1 MMRDEEKKGMFVS
14 FEGVDGCGKSSVMKK
29 VYETLKAE
37 GYEVYSL
44 REPGGVPISEEI
56 RSIIMDNKNVD
67 MDERCE
73 ALLFASARAQL
84 VHSKLHPLLENKCIV
99 LCDRYVDSSLVYQ
112 GYARGLGI
120 EGVLAINTFAMDGI
134 WPDVTY
140 LIEIKTEDAQKRM
153 HKDSSHEE
161 NRLDVEKMNFHKKV
175 EDGYEIIKNKFPER
189 IKTIDGYQAFDDE
202 VKQICEDIK
211 KRWTKKSS

>member
-1 MMRDEEKKGMFVS
+1 MKAIDKKGLFVS
-14 FEGVDGCGKSSVMKK
+14 FEGVDGCGKSSVMKR
-29 VYETLKAE
+29 VYELLKDD

-44 REPGGVPISEEI
+44 REPGGVPISEAI
-56 RSIIMDNKNVD
+56 RSIIMDNKNTD

-73 ALLFASARAQL
+73 ALLFAAARAQL
-84 VHSKLHPLLENKCIV
+84 VHSKLEPLLKNKSIV

-120 EGVLAINTFAMDGI
+120 EGILSINSFAMDGI

-161 NRLDVEKMNFHKKV
+161 NRLDVEKLNFHKKV
-175 EDGYEIIKNKFPER
+175 EEGYSLLKERFPDRIVPIDAYQKFE
-189 IKTIDGYQAFDDE
+189 DE
-202 VKQICEDIK
+202 AKQIYEDVK
-211 KRWTKKSS
+211 ARWTKMNS

>member
-1 MMRDEEKKGMFVS
+1 MKAVDKKGMFVS
-14 FEGVDGCGKSSVMKK
+14 FEGVDGCGKSSVMKR
-29 VYETLKAE
+29 VYELLKGD

-44 REPGGVPISEEI
+44 REPGGVPISEAI
-56 RSIIMDNKNVD
+56 RSIIMDNKNTD

-73 ALLFASARAQL
+73 ALLFAAARAQL
-84 VHSKLHPLLENKCIV
+84 VHSKLEPLLKKKNIV

-120 EGVLAINTFAMDGI
+120 EGILSINSFAMDGI

-161 NRLDVEKMNFHKKV
+161 NRLDVEKLNFHKKV
-175 EDGYEIIKNKFPER
+175 EEGYSLLKERFPER
-189 IKTIDGYQAFDDE
+189 IVPIDAYQKFEDE
-202 VKQICEDIK
+202 AKQIYEDIK
-211 KRWTKKSS
+211 AKWTKTNS

>member
-1 MMRDEEKKGMFVS
+1 MKAIDKKGMFVS
-14 FEGVDGCGKSSVMKK
+14 FEGVDGCGKSSVMKR
-29 VYETLKAE
+29 VYELLKGD

-44 REPGGVPISEEI
+44 REPGGVPISEAI
-56 RSIIMDNKNVD
+56 RSIIMDNKNTD

-73 ALLFASARAQL
+73 ALLFAAARAQL
-84 VHSKLHPLLENKCIV
+84 VHSKLEPLLKKKNIV

-120 EGVLAINTFAMDGI
+120 EGILSINSFAMDGI

-161 NRLDVEKMNFHKKV
+161 NRLDVEKLNFHKKV
-175 EDGYEIIKNKFPER
+175 EEGYSLLKERFPER
-189 IKTIDGYQAFDDE
+189 IVPIDAYQKFEDE
-202 VKQICEDIK
+202 AKQIYEDIK
-211 KRWTKKSS
+211 AKWTKTNS

>member
-1 MMRDEEKKGMFVS
+1 MKAIDKKGMFVS
-14 FEGVDGCGKSSVMKK
+14 FEGVDGCGKSSVMKR
-29 VYETLKAE
+29 VYELLKGD

-44 REPGGVPISEEI
+44 REPGGVPISEAI
-56 RSIIMDNKNVD
+56 RSIIMDNKNTD

-73 ALLFASARAQL
+73 ALLFAAARAQL
-84 VHSKLHPLLENKCIV
+84 VHSKLEPLLKKKNIV

-120 EGVLAINTFAMDGI
+120 EGILSINSFAMDGI
-134 WPDVTY
+134 WPDITY

-161 NRLDVEKMNFHKKV
+161 NRLDVEKLNFHKKV
-175 EDGYEIIKNKFPER
+175 EEGYSLLKERFPER
-189 IKTIDGYQAFDDE
+189 IVPIDAYQKFEDE
-202 VKQICEDIK
+202 AKQIYEDIK
-211 KRWTKKSS
+211 AKWTKMNS